1 MGWSDPTFGSL
12 WLPKRIVGSLQP
24 RKQGNPLFAKC
35 FDRVQLKEKGKK
47 EETHV
52 DHQQTPATREA
63 RVRVGRT
70 RRPRGR
76 EVRHV
81 YRQHPRS
88 RRQFSPED
96 CAVEGQALHELE
108 KTATAGRTK
117 RCSHQLHAKITGKSM
132 MQRIINSKN
141 LVAFVL
147 AAATGMT
154 LYFRVPFPETNTFL
168 LVMAL
173 RSPSAFE
180 VLKYSYTLFL
190 FSTPYIGY
198 SVVLSGLYIFALKA
212 KQRIRAGRLPL
223 FPDPQKRDDLFLVLG
238 EVHNPRKQVP
248 AENPQW
254 LVIPERGLFT
264 GVAILGAIGS
274 EKTSCCMYPFAEQIL
289 AYRSGDSE
297 RRIGGLVLEVK
308 GDFCHRVKEIL
319 ARHGRA
325 EDYVEISLDSRYRY
339 NPLHND
345 LDAYALAYN
354 IASLLNNLF
363 GRGKEP
369 FWQQAYTNLVKFII
383 LLHKVA
389 FDYVTLFDVYECAIN
404 PDLLES
410 KIKEA
415 ERRLIEAD
423 FAMLWEE
430 EYLKHPRDLDPFKF
444 RLDKE
449 SNRYRAPLTPVLVAV
464 LKDRATQWEAENA
477 SRKNPVPAQKKAQLE
492 AVERWFFQDWKRIE
506 PKLRTSIV
514 EGISVFLSLFDDNPD
529 VKRTFCPPAECYDTQ
544 ANADFKF
551 GRPLPSL
558 SWLVENGR
566 GCALNF
572 PIAMNAGLA
581 KALGVML
588 KLDFERAVLNRVPVM
603 EKHPESYF
611 RQVLF
616 LCDEYQHFATVGESE
631 PTGDEKFFSLSRQ
644 PKCIPIIATQSI
656 SSLKSALPG
665 ESWRTLLQTFRT
677 KIFLSLSDDFS
688 ARIASELCRREY
700 KLKASY
706 NLSESGH
713 DANVSFLTGKALSHK
728 ANITASKS
736 YNTQSDYRFDMKT
749 FMELRN
755 AQSVTM
761 AYDGTNPMPPMFCY
775 LKPYFNN
782 VNKSYFR
789 QLANGEL

>member
-1 MGWSDPTFGSL
+1 M
-12 WLPKRIVGSLQP
+12 I
-24 RKQGNPLFAKC
+24 
-35 FDRVQLKEKGKK
+35 
-47 EETHV
+47 
-52 DHQQTPATREA
+52 
-63 RVRVGRT
+63 
-70 RRPRGR
+70 
-76 EVRHV
+76 
-81 YRQHPRS
+81 
-88 RRQFSPED
+88 
-96 CAVEGQALHELE
+96 
-108 KTATAGRTK
+108 
-117 RCSHQLHAKITGKSM
+117 
-132 MQRIINSKN
+132 QRILHSRH
-141 LVAFVL
+141 FL
-147 AAATGMT
+147 ACLLSAATGMAF
-154 LYFRVPFPETNTFL
+154 YFRTPFPEDNIFL
-168 LVMAL
+168 RVMAI
-173 RSPSAFE
+173 RSESVF
-180 VLKYSYTLFL
+180 LFFKYSYTLFL
-190 FSTPYIGY
+190 YTTPYIVS
-198 SVVLSGLYIFALKA
+198 SVLLSGIYIFALKA
-212 KQRIRAGRLPL
+212 GRKIRAGKLPL
-223 FPDPQKRDDLFLVLG
+223 YPAPRKRAELSLVVG
-238 EVHNPRKQVP
+238 EIHHPRKQIP
-248 AENPQW
+248 SETPRW

-264 GVAILGAIGS
+264 GIAIVGAVGS
-274 EKTSCCMYPFAEQIL
+274 GKTASCMYPFAEQIL
-289 AYRSGDSE
+289 AYRAEDPD
-297 RRIGGLVLEVK
+297 RRIGGLILEVK
-308 GDFCHRVKEIL
+308 GDFCGKVQEIL
-319 ARHGRA
+319 ARYERA
-325 EDYVEISLDSRYRY
+325 SDYVEISLESEYRY

-415 ERRLIEAD
+415 ERRFIEAD
-423 FAMLWEE
+423 SALLWEE
-430 EYLKHPRDLDPFKF
+430 EYLKHARDLDPFKF

-449 SNRYRAPLTPVLVAV
+449 SNRYRAPLTPGLLAV
-464 LKDRATQWEAENA
+464 LKDKSIQWEAENA
-477 SRKNPVPAQKKAQLE
+477 SRKNPVPAKKKEQLE
-492 AVERWFFQDWKRIE
+492 AVKRWFFQDWKRIE

-529 VKRTFCPPAECYDTQ
+529 VKRTFCPPAECYDPQ
-544 ANADFKF
+544 ANADLKF

-558 SWLVENGR
+558 SWLAENGR
-566 GCALNF
+566 LCALNF

-603 EKHPESYF
+603 ERHPESYF

-688 ARIASELCRREY
+688 ARIASELCGRED

-736 YNTQSDYRFDMKT
+736 YSPHHDPRFDTKT

-755 AQSVTM
+755 AQSITL
-761 AYDGTNPMPPMFCY
+761 AYDGTNPRPPIFCY
-775 LKPYFNN
+775 LKPCYNN

-789 QLANGEL
+789 QLADGEL

>member
-1 MGWSDPTFGSL
+1 MMR
-12 WLPKRIVGSLQP
+12 RIL
-24 RKQGNPLFAKC
+24 
-35 FDRVQLKEKGKK
+35 
-47 EETHV
+47 
-52 DHQQTPATREA
+52 
-63 RVRVGRT
+63 
-70 RRPRGR
+70 
-76 EVRHV
+76 
-81 YRQHPRS
+81 
-88 RRQFSPED
+88 
-96 CAVEGQALHELE
+96 
-108 KTATAGRTK
+108 
-117 RCSHQLHAKITGKSM
+117 
-132 MQRIINSKN
+132 NSKN

-154 LYFRVPFPETNTFL
+154 LYFRMPFPEANIFL
-168 LVMAL
+168 RVMAL

-198 SVVLSGLYIFALKA
+198 SVLFSGLYIFGLKA
-212 KQRIRAGRLPL
+212 KQRIRAGKLPL
-223 FPDPQKRDDLFLVLG
+223 FPDPRKRDDLFLVVG
-238 EVHNPRKQVP
+238 EVHNPRKQLP

-254 LVIPERGLFT
+254 LVIPERGLLT

-274 EKTSCCMYPFAEQIL
+274 GKTSCCMYPFAEQIL
-289 AYRSGDSE
+289 AYHADDTE

-325 EDYVEISLDSRYRY
+325 EDYIEISLDSKYRY
-339 NPLHND
+339 NPLQSD

-389 FDYVTLFDVYECAIN
+389 FDYVTLFDVYECAIDN
-404 PDLLES
+404 ATLER
-410 KIKEA
+410 KINEA
-415 ERRLIEAD
+415 ERRLTETD
-423 FAMLWEE
+423 SVLLWEE
-430 EYLKHPRDLDPFKF
+430 EYLKHPRDLEPFKF
-444 RLDKE
+444 RLDEE
-449 SNRYRAPLTPVLVAV
+449 SKRYRAPLTPGLAAV
-464 LKDRATQWEAENA
+464 LKEKAIQWEAENE
-477 SRKNPVPAQKKAQLE
+477 KGKKPVPQDKKEQLE
-492 AVERWFFQDWKRIE
+492 AVKRWFNHDWRRIE

-514 EGISVFLSLFDDNPD
+514 EGISVFLSLFDDNPS
-529 VKRTFCPPAECYDTQ
+529 VKRTFCPPPECYDPT

-551 GRPLPSL
+551 GKPLPSFK
-558 SWLVENGR
+558 WLIENGKV
-566 GCALNF
+566 CALNF

-581 KALGVML
+581 KALGVMM
-588 KLDFERAVLNRVPVM
+588 KLDFERAVLNRVPQM
-603 EKHPESYF
+603 EAHPDRHF
-611 RQVLF
+611 RQVMF
-616 LCDEYQHFATVGESE
+616 VCDEYQHFATVGESE

-688 ARIASELCRREY
+688 ARIASELCGREDR
-700 KLKASY
+700 LKASY

-736 YNTQSDYRFDMKT
+736 YSPHHDLRFDMKT
-749 FMELRN
+749 FTELRN
-755 AQSVTM
+755 AQSVTI
-761 AYDGTNPMPPMFCY
+761 AYDGTNPMPPLFCY
-775 LKPYFNN
+775 LKPYYNDP
-782 VNKSYFR
+782 NKSYFR
-789 QLANGEL
+789 QLADGEL

>member
-1 MGWSDPTFGSL
+1 MIQ
-12 WLPKRIVGSLQP
+12 RILHA
-24 RKQGNPLFAKC
+24 RLLFAC
-35 FDRVQLKEKGKK
+35 LL
-47 EETHV
+47 
-52 DHQQTPATREA
+52 
-63 RVRVGRT
+63 
-70 RRPRGR
+70 
-76 EVRHV
+76 
-81 YRQHPRS
+81 
-88 RRQFSPED
+88 
-96 CAVEGQALHELE
+96 AV
-108 KTATAGRTK
+108 
-117 RCSHQLHAKITGKSM
+117 
-132 MQRIINSKN
+132 
-141 LVAFVL
+141 V
-147 AAATGMT
+147 TGMA
-154 LYFRVPFPETNTFL
+154 LYFRAPFPEDNLFL
-168 LVMAL
+168 PLMAI
-173 RSPSAFE
+173 RSASAF
-180 VLKYSYTLFL
+180 LFFKYSYTLFL
-190 FSTPYIGY
+190 YTTPYIAY
-198 SVVLSGLYIFALKA
+198 SILFSGVYIFALKA
-212 KQRIRAGRLPL
+212 GRKVRAGRLPL
-223 FPDPQKRDDLFLVLG
+223 YSDPRKRAELSLVLG
-238 EVHNPRKQVP
+238 EVHHPRKQIPSEVP
-248 AENPQW
+248 HW
-254 LVIPERGLFT
+254 LAIPERGLFT
-264 GVAILGAIGS
+264 GIAIVGAVGS
-274 EKTSCCMYPFAEQIL
+274 GKTASCMYPFAEQIL
-289 AYRSGDSE
+289 AYRAEDPDH
-297 RRIGGLVLEVK
+297 RIGGLILEVK
-308 GDFCHRVKEIL
+308 GDFCGRVREIL
-319 ARHGRA
+319 TRHGRA
-325 EDYVEISLDSRYRY
+325 GDYVEVSLESEYRY

-410 KIKEA
+410 RITEA

-423 FAMLWEE
+423 SVLLWEE
-430 EYLKHPRDLDPFKF
+430 EYLKHPRDLDPFQF

-449 SNRYRAPLTPVLVAV
+449 SNRYRAPLTPGLAAV
-464 LKDRATQWEAENA
+464 LKDKSVQWEAENA
-477 SRKNPVPAQKKAQLE
+477 SRKNPVPAQKTAQLE
-492 AVERWFFQDWKRIE
+492 AVRRWFFQDWKRIE

-529 VKRTFCPPAECYDTQ
+529 VKRTFCPPAECYDPK

-551 GRPLPSL
+551 GKPLPSL
-558 SWLVENGR
+558 AWLIETGNL
-566 GCALNF
+566 CCLNF

-588 KLDFERAVLNRVPVM
+588 KLDFERAVLNRVPIM
-603 EKHPESYF
+603 EKNPESHF

-688 ARIASELCRREY
+688 ARIASELCGREDR
-700 KLKASY
+700 LKASY

-713 DANVSFLTGKALSHK
+713 DANVSFLTGKALSLK
-728 ANITASKS
+728 ANITASKTYS
-736 YNTQSDYRFDMKT
+736 PHHDLRFDTKT

-755 AQSVTM
+755 AQSITI
-761 AYDGTNPMPPMFCY
+761 AYDGTNPMPPTFCY
-775 LKPYFNN
+775 LKPHYND

-789 QLANGEL
+789 QLADGEL

>member
-1 MGWSDPTFGSL
+1 M
-12 WLPKRIVGSLQP
+12 I
-24 RKQGNPLFAKC
+24 
-35 FDRVQLKEKGKK
+35 
-47 EETHV
+47 
-52 DHQQTPATREA
+52 
-63 RVRVGRT
+63 
-70 RRPRGR
+70 
-76 EVRHV
+76 
-81 YRQHPRS
+81 
-88 RRQFSPED
+88 
-96 CAVEGQALHELE
+96 
-108 KTATAGRTK
+108 
-117 RCSHQLHAKITGKSM
+117 
-132 MQRIINSKN
+132 QRILQARHFFAS
-141 LVAFVL
+141 LL
-147 AAATGMT
+147 AAATGMA
-154 LYFRVPFPETNTFL
+154 LYFRAPFSDSNLFL
-168 LVMAL
+168 QVMGL
-173 RSPSAFE
+173 RAHYAF
-180 VLKYSYTLFL
+180 LFFKYSYTLFL
-190 FSTPYIGY
+190 YTTPYIGY
-198 SVVLSGLYIFALKA
+198 SIVLSGVYIFALKA
-212 KQRIRAGRLPL
+212 ESKIRAGALP
-223 FPDPQKRDDLFLVLG
+223 PYSDPRTRTELSPVLG
-238 EVHNPRKQVP
+238 EVHDPRKQIP
-248 AENPQW
+248 AETPHW

-264 GVAILGAIGS
+264 GIAIVGAVGS
-274 EKTSCCMYPFAEQIL
+274 GKTASAMYPFAEQIL
-289 AYRSGDSE
+289 AYCAQDPD

-308 GDFCHRVKEIL
+308 GDFCHRVREIL
-319 ARHGRA
+319 VRHGRA
-325 EDYVEISLDSRYRY
+325 GDYVEISLASEYRY

-363 GRGKEP
+363 GRSKEP

-410 KIKEA
+410 RINEA
-415 ERRLIEAD
+415 QRRLIEAD
-423 FAMLWEE
+423 SVLLWEE
-430 EYLKHPRDLDPFKF
+430 EYLKHPRDLDPFEF

-449 SNRYRAPLTPVLVAV
+449 SKRYRAPLTPGLAAV
-464 LKDRATQWEAENA
+464 LKQKQVLWEAENA
-477 SRKNPVPAQKKAQLE
+477 SRKTPLPSDKKAQLQ
-492 AVERWFFQDWKRIE
+492 AVERWFFHDWKRIE

-529 VKRTFCPPAECYDTQ
+529 VKRTFCPPAECYDPQ
-544 ANADFKF
+544 ANGDFKF
-551 GRPLPSL
+551 GKPLPSL
-558 SWLVENGR
+558 AWLIEKGSL
-566 GCALNF
+566 CSLNF

-603 EKHPESYF
+603 EKNPESHF

-688 ARIASELCRREY
+688 ARIASELCGRED

-706 NLSESGH
+706 NISESGH
-713 DANVSFLTGKALSHK
+713 DTNVSFLTGKALAHK

-736 YNTQSDYRFDMKT
+736 YSPHYDLRFDTKT

-755 AQSVTM
+755 AQSVTI

-775 LKPYFNN
+775 LKPYYND

-789 QLANGEL
+789 QLADGEL

>member
-1 MGWSDPTFGSL
+1 M
-12 WLPKRIVGSLQP
+12 V
-24 RKQGNPLFAKC
+24 
-35 FDRVQLKEKGKK
+35 
-47 EETHV
+47 
-52 DHQQTPATREA
+52 
-63 RVRVGRT
+63 
-70 RRPRGR
+70 
-76 EVRHV
+76 
-81 YRQHPRS
+81 
-88 RRQFSPED
+88 
-96 CAVEGQALHELE
+96 
-108 KTATAGRTK
+108 
-117 RCSHQLHAKITGKSM
+117 
-132 MQRIINSKN
+132 
-141 LVAFVL
+141 
-147 AAATGMT
+147 
-154 LYFRVPFPETNTFL
+154 LYFRTPFPQDNLFL
-168 LVMAL
+168 RLMAV
-173 RSPSAFE
+173 RSVSAF
-180 VLKYSYTLFL
+180 LFFKYSYTLFL
-190 FSTPYIGY
+190 YTTPYIVY
-198 SVVLSGLYIFALKA
+198 SILLSGVYIFTVKTDR
-212 KQRIRAGRLPL
+212 KIRAGRLPL
-223 FPDPQKRDDLFLVLG
+223 YSDPRKRTELSLVLG
-238 EVHNPRKQVP
+238 EVHDPRRQMP
-248 AENPQW
+248 SETPRW

-264 GVAILGAIGS
+264 GIAIVGAVGS
-274 EKTSCCMYPFAEQIL
+274 GKTASCMYPFAEQIL
-289 AYRSGDSE
+289 AYRAEDPD
-297 RRIGGLVLEVK
+297 RRIGGLILEVK
-308 GDFCHRVKEIL
+308 GDFCGRVREIL
-319 ARHGRA
+319 ARHGRPG
-325 EDYVEISLDSRYRY
+325 DYVEISLESEYRY

-404 PDLLES
+404 PALLES
-410 KIKEA
+410 RIKDA
-415 ERRLIEAD
+415 QHRLIEAD
-423 FAMLWEE
+423 SVLLSEE
-430 EYLKHPRDLDPFKF
+430 EYLKHPRDLDPFQF

-449 SNRYRAPLTPVLVAV
+449 SNRYRAQLTPGLAAV
-464 LKDRATQWEAENA
+464 LKDKGVQWEAENA
-477 SRKNPVPAQKKAQLE
+477 SRKNPVPAPKKAQLE
-492 AVERWFFQDWKRIE
+492 AVERWFFHDWKRIE

-529 VKRTFCPPAECYDTQ
+529 VKRTFCPPAECYDPQ
-544 ANADFKF
+544 ANVDFKF

-558 SWLVENGR
+558 TWLIER
-566 GCALNF
+566 GNLCCLNF

-588 KLDFERAVLNRVPVM
+588 KLDFERAVLNRVPTM
-603 EKHPESYF
+603 DKNPETYF

-644 PKCIPIIATQSI
+644 PRCIPIIATQSI

-688 ARIASELCRREY
+688 ARIASELCGREDR
-700 KLKASY
+700 LKVSY

-713 DANVSFLTGKALSHK
+713 DAKVSFLSGKALSQK

-736 YNTQSDYRFDMKT
+736 YSPHHDLRFDTKT

-755 AQSVTM
+755 AQSVAM

-775 LKPYFNN
+775 LKPYYND

-789 QLANGEL
+789 QLADGEL